1 MDVNFYA
8 FDFIRKDALKFRLI
22 AYMFVLLLEFYPV
35 SKSLKVNYFCFNL
48 FQIQISFSL
57 PFLYLFSSE
66 WKFWTFWV
74 TGQVGAIQLGI
85 SRALQNWEPDLR
97 PPLRACKIKQLHFL
111 GQLWLEWYIRS
122 IYLFF
127 FFIDQIFLFY
137 SDGSWFLDSR
147 CTCCWKK
154 EARKGE
160 SKKELPMGET
170 LGYTCVLVWNF

>member
-127 FFIDQIFLFY
+127 FLLIKFSFSIRMVAGFLTR
-137 SDGSWFLDSR
+137 DAR
-147 CTCCWKK
+147 VVERKK
-154 EARKGE
+154 PGKAKARK
-160 SKKELPMGET
+160 SFQWVKR
-170 LGYTCVLVWNF
+170 